1 MENGAKVGG
10 EQEAGAG
17 LHRALTRSRVDS
29 VLWRWTLTLRRFC
42 SALGLICG
50 GVSMETL
57 RLRHLDYSKSEV
69 GVEPELTPS
78 LQTAHLLIKGKN
90 SAERDCRPG
99 PLISLPFPPEAE
111 AGDQG
116 HSSRGPSPP
125 VGHSPSLWPGDTPP
139 HTRTP
144 GPSPLTSG
152 LSLPSPG
159 GSPPPTS
166 AVWLRLSPEH
176 HLHVRRVLGA
186 VWDTGGSEQTDH
198 TLPRRLVIVQGSGKR
213 AHPAEEGTSTIYRE
227 HGDQDCQGKGP
238 AAVCGVARKAL
249 PGDVL
254 SKDPRKEQ
262 EKERPRV

>member
-125 VGHSPSLWPGDTPP
+125 VGHSPSLWPGDTPCTHAP
-139 HTRTP
+139 
-144 GPSPLTSG
+144 
-152 LSLPSPG
+152 
-159 GSPPPTS
+159 
-166 AVWLRLSPEH
+166 
-176 HLHVRRVLGA
+176 
-186 VWDTGGSEQTDH
+186 
-198 TLPRRLVIVQGSGKR
+198 R
-213 AHPAEEGTSTIYRE
+213 AHPRSLLAFPCLPQAAPLLPLLQSGSACLPSIICMSAMCWALFGTQEGVNKQTTLFLA
-227 HGDQDCQGKGP
+227 G
-238 AAVCGVARKAL
+238 L
-249 PGDVL
+249 L
-254 SKDPRKEQ
+254 
-262 EKERPRV
+262 